1 MEHCS
6 GYSLSYP
13 QLQFQNPYL
22 NIENPSGKLIVRNG
36 RAAPL
41 LCYYGEFKLRPT
53 RGLTFHSPSGQRL
66 LKEICSL
73 RSLLDFSLQYCRF
86 LDVRVLWSAC
96 RAEHPSGFSQ
106 SSVVVENVESSSSTI
121 WAEKIWSL
129 RFTSFAVA
137 CEWVPPTSMRQAKRS
152 EASG

>member
-41 LCYYGEFKLRPT
+41 HCFLRGVQASTHKGSHLSLPFGITDIEGYYA
-53 RGLTFHSPSGQRL
+53 H
-66 LKEICSL
+66 
-73 RSLLDFSLQYCRF
+73 SLQYCR
-86 LDVRVLWSAC
+86 LMDVRVLWSAC

-106 SSVVVENVESSSSTI
+106 SSVVVENDWILFLYNLDRKNLVVTLHEFCGR
-121 WAEKIWSL
+121 L
-129 RFTSFAVA
+129 RVGAPHEHAASK
-137 CEWVPPTSMRQAKRS
+137 AK
-152 EASG
+152 